1 MHPPYIYAELFPR
14 SRLDLFDFAR
24 MLATLKFYEDEDFNK
39 LAKCYVILKGS
50 LWYGIYGTFS
60 FFFLV

>member
-1 MHPPYIYAELFPR
+1 MRPPYIYAELFPR

-50 LWYGIYGTFS
+50 LWYGI
-60 FFFLV
+60 